1 MKRNTKKKEGAAEAG
16 VSPTATA
23 GGPAISK
30 VGRVAPRAPSGAAG
44 AERPALPSKSEVELR
59 PSPAAQRS
67 RGSRESNASTG
78 GGLIKPPSGAT
89 PATSELASANHGA
102 GKLSNLQLSTSN
114 VERSLPAELQALD
127 PGRTLA
133 EKVQAGRIADAGLE
147 QSALLAGTSTPCA
160 KCEPLIKF
168 RPYQLPVFLDRT
180 SGILILHWSRQIGKS
195 FTLASWAVD
204 RLLTQLQ
211 KNPTWLI
218 TVLSNSRDNGAE
230 FVLKCHEVCR
240 LMGVAEVK
248 LEEERALKIAEI
260 GDAAVYVEEDQSP
273 DLQYENMR
281 MEVRILVNGRIG
293 RIKVLAANPRTARGF
308 SGDLILDEF
317 AFHEDSNAIWE
328 AAEPILSSNPEFVCR
343 IASTGN
349 GKHNMFYRMV
359 TSGSFAV
366 SRVSRTEAHRQGVKV
381 YDPNTRQPIT
391 PEEAR
396 RKALDKRAYDQN
408 YELTFNDENM
418 ALLTAEL
425 IQSAQRALIPID
437 EQEWTSTSLA
447 RMFRAEGELFVGV
460 DVGRNRDIS
469 VVTVLEKV
477 GNTKRVIGMLRM
489 AGMRLPAQQRQ
500 IEPVCRLP
508 KFRKLCGDMTGLG
521 LGLIEYLQEAPGVG
535 FTRVEGVNFST
546 TEPITERLRNDG
558 RKAETA
564 KVTEI
569 MATDL
574 LGCFEDR
581 CIEIPADEELHA
593 DLRKPEKI
601 TSPGGKVSI
610 AASRDDAGHADHFW
624 SIALANRASLGS
636 RGALTSAEG
645 IITGKPAGNCPHF
658 TPRRLRS

>member
-1 MKRNTKKKEGAAEAG
+1 MSRKGTLSALSGKDGVDCASPRISPSMSSPPSSQPAG
-16 VSPTATA
+16 DTSSPT
-23 GGPAISK
+23 
-30 VGRVAPRAPSGAAG
+30 RA
-44 AERPALPSKSEVELR
+44 
-59 PSPAAQRS
+59 
-67 RGSRESNASTG
+67 
-78 GGLIKPPSGAT
+78 
-89 PATSELASANHGA
+89 A
-102 GKLSNLQLSTSN
+102 GKLSSSQLSAPISQ
-114 VERSLPAELQALD
+114 RSAPAELQALAPD
-127 PGRTLA
+127 RSLA
-133 EKVQAGRIADAGLE
+133 EKVQAGRLADAGLE
-147 QSALLAGTSTPCA
+147 QSALLAGTSTACA

-180 SGILILHWSRQIGKS
+180 TGILILHWSRQIGKS

-273 DLQYENMR
+273 DLKYENMR

-359 TSGSFAV
+359 TSGHFAV

-381 YDPNTRQPIT
+381 YDPNTRKPIT
-391 PEEAR
+391 PDEAR

-408 YELTFNDENM
+408 YELAFNDENM

-425 IQSAQRALIPID
+425 IQAAERSLITID
-437 EQEWTSTSLA
+437 EQSWTPASVA
-447 RMFRAEGELFVGV
+447 RMFRAEGELFAGL

-469 VVTVLEKV
+469 VLTVLEKL
-477 GNTKRVIGMLRM
+477 GNTRRVVAMLRM
-489 AGMRLPAQQRQ
+489 AGMRLPDQQRQ
-500 IEPVCRLP
+500 VDVLFDRQP

-521 LGLIEYLQEAPGVG
+521 LGLIEYAQEKHGMQ
-535 FTRVEGVNFST
+535 RIEGVNFSS
-546 TEPITERLRNDG
+546 TEPTSNRIKLEG

-581 CIEIPADEELHA
+581 AIEIPVDEELRA

-610 AASRDDAGHADHFW
+610 AATRDDAGHADHFW
-624 SIALANRASLGS
+624 SLALANRASLTLEVPGTIKSFQGRRGS
-636 RGALTSAEG
+636 VLTAKRERS
-645 IITGKPAGNCPHF
+645 IAG
-658 TPRRLRS
+658 